1 MFIDDFSMP
10 EINTWGDQITLEI
23 VRQLIEQGGLY
34 NLDKPGEWKSIV
46 DLLFLGAP
54 PRRAAPCPPSSDAR
68 ARWARQARCCTR
80 AAGRMT
86 SRIVSS
92 GTST

>member
-1 MFIDDFSMP
+1 MP

-54 PRRAAPCPPSSDAR
+54 LRHPAPCAR
-68 ARWARQARCCTR
+68 LD
-80 AAGRMT
+80 
-86 SRIVSS
+86 
-92 GTST
+92 